1 MTRYVVMAGDCWVT
15 AIYGPGK
22 GIAVTR
28 VKEDA
33 SSWPN
38 YERAVVAARAAADCT
53 NSPIAVH
60 SVEEPSYRKS

>member
-1 MTRYVVMAGDCWVT
+1 MTRYVVMAGDHWVT
-15 AIYGPGK
+15 AIYGLGK

-28 VKEDA
+28 VREDA

-53 NSPIAVH
+53 SSPVAIH
-60 SVEEPSYRKS
+60 SIEEPSY